1 MKILWGVPEITAYV
15 RSISQEPDKVTKRK
29 ITHLIDTDRLRVKRA
44 GPKTLLTTDEQ
55 VREDLLSIAVEK

>member
-1 MKILWGVPEITAYV
+1 MKILWGVPQITAYV
-15 RSISQEPDKVTKRK
+15 QSISQDPDNVTKRK
-29 ITHLIDTDRLRVKRA
+29 ITHLIDTKRLRVKRT